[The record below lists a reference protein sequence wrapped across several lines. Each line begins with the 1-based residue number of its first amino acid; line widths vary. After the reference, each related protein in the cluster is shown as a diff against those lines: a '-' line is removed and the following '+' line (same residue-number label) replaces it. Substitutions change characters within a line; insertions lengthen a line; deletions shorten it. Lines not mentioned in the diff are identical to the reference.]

1 MTTKIVSKIPWSVP
15 VRRDDVPETGLHRDL
30 VADEA
35 TRAAVAAVAGV
46 KALPRLQAS
55 FDLSRQGNGLKLAGE
70 VSATVEQTCVVTLE
84 PMTTDVRESIDL
96 IFVPAEAEAEPEL
109 DQIPDV
115 IDPEAPDGPEPLVNG
130 TADLGA
136 VATEFLLLGID
147 PYPRKPDAVFD
158 APEGPGQDAGANPF
172 AVLAK
177 LKPEP
182 PKH

>member
-1 MTTKIVSKIPWSVP
+1 M
-15 VRRDDVPETGLHRDL
+15 L
-30 VADEA
+30 
-35 TRAAVAAVAGV
+35 
-46 KALPRLQAS
+46 
-55 FDLSRQGNGLKLAGE
+55 
-70 VSATVEQTCVVTLE
+70 
-84 PMTTDVRESIDL
+84 
-96 IFVPAEAEAEPEL
+96 EAEPEPEL

-115 IDPEAPDGPEPLVNG
+115 IDPDAPDGPEPLVNG
-130 TADLGA
+130 AADLGA

-182 PKH
+182 PKP